1 MSTLYE
7 ILQES
12 SIMNDAQQPEDI
24 VNSFIAKI
32 EARDLDGALEHV
44 SEDWYYDNVPIGD
57 MTGKEDML
65 QFLSGLLKGD
75 GPVEFEVV
83 RQTCT
88 GNTVMNERLD
98 RFNTASGRSIELP
111 VMGIFEVTGGLI
123 TFWRDY
129 FDNGMFLRQLKDDS

>member
-1 MSTLYE
+1 MS
-7 ILQES
+7 
-12 SIMNDAQQPEDI
+12 DAQKPEDI

-32 EARDLDGALEHV
+32 EARDLDAALEHV
-44 SEDWYYDNVPIGD
+44 SEDCYYDNVPIGD
-57 MTGKEDML
+57 MNGKADML
-65 QFLSGLLKGD
+65 KFLSGLLKGE

-83 RQTCT
+83 RQTCS

-111 VMGIFEVTGGLI
+111 VMGVFEINEGLI

>member
-1 MSTLYE
+1 MS
-7 ILQES
+7 
-12 SIMNDAQQPEDI
+12 DAQKPEDI

-32 EARDLDGALEHV
+32 EARDLDAALEHV
-44 SEDWYYDNVPIGD
+44 SEDCYYDNVPIGD
-57 MTGKEDML
+57 MNGKADML
-65 QFLSGLLKGD
+65 KFLSGLLKGE

-83 RQTCT
+83 RQTCS

-111 VMGIFEVTGGLI
+111 VMGVFEINEGLI

-129 FDNGMFLRQLKDDS
+129 FDNGMFLRQLKDEG